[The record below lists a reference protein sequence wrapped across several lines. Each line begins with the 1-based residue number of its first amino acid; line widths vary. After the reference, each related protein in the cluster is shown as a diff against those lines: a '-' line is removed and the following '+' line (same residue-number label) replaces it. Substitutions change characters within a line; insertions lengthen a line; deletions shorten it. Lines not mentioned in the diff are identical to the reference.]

1 LPLPL
6 HTTNFVFSGLVKA
19 HVLVYGQS
27 VLYTWDDPTVEQK
40 LVCSVVEHESTET
53 EIKLNAVSKPS
64 VCSRYVQRWISVTIY
79 VGPLKTFLTKNV
91 NRNNNIKKEPVA

>member
-53 EIKLNAVSKPS
+53 EIKLNAVSKPYYS
-64 VCSRYVQRWISVTIY
+64 VFPICAT
-79 VGPLKTFLTKNV
+79 LDK
-91 NRNNNIKKEPVA
+91 RNHLCRSP